1 MQTSPEEKTQRH
13 INLTMFFLLW
23 KKDQSKTLIVFLNDN
38 AVSPSTDFLEVE
50 DYSSDDNVKACVMH
64 A

>member
-1 MQTSPEEKTQRH
+1 M
-13 INLTMFFLLW
+13 
-23 KKDQSKTLIVFLNDN
+23 FLNEN
-38 AVSPSTDFLEVE
+38 TFSPSADFLEVQ